1 MIISRS
7 SLQVKRN
14 LSQREKDNRFIT
26 RAALLSSELNVH
38 CLTAII
44 ILVSQG
50 RLPSYAINTHLFSSQ
65 PCEATFR
72 SARCLNGV
80 LSSITNFPMFEF
92 LQKIGKISILNQV
105 KCIEEANDSAHSLK
119 FPVHHKSRH
128 RETTMSANTLVT
140 STITIDDIEE
150 IIMKVYHKA
159 ECIMDSLRLTK
170 ALEKNNLNGFQR
182 LNDFVFRELTEK
194 SKVDY
199 SYFNEEELRDTFD
212 YDNRDEINVQSSEA
226 NEANEYSSEDDE
238 PIDYHVTSSKEEFQG
253 MRVYDQIDPSKRSHY
268 FQIIINYKTKFI
280 HKQTAARLLT
290 ANKNHLSSDRRARVQ
305 QTSKQY

>member
-1 MIISRS
+1 LIISRS

-80 LSSITNFPMFEF
+80 LSSITNFSMFEF

-150 IIMKVYHKA
+150 IIMKAYHKA

-290 ANKNHLSSDRRARVQ
+290 ANKNRL
-305 QTSKQY
+305 